1 MKFEDNAILFGS
13 DPTPRIVSAEL
24 TGENQVTLYLRPA
37 DGSPTVAQ
45 TDSFRPFLWVA
56 GEQEGIETEPL
67 AGGLVFDRLLHCSG
81 WGDFNAMRNLL
92 RDRSGAKFYSLTD
105 PVQQYLTA
113 TGRTLFKGMDFA
125 ELRRMQIDIETFCG
139 PDHDFSNAE
148 RPEDHLMAIAVSDQ
162 SGWEELILI
171 DATDVAKSE
180 KAALD
185 HLTALIRERDPDV
198 FEGHN
203 IFKFDLPYL
212 AARAKRHKVKLAWGR
227 DGTLLTSRP
236 SRVQIAEKT
245 INYPKFECRG
255 RHIIDT
261 FLLLQLY
268 DIGTRELESFGLKDA
283 AKHFGLVG
291 GKTTP
296 DSDADTPERTYL
308 EGKGIQGAYADDPTA
323 FAAYALEDVR
333 ETRALADLLSRSYF
347 VMAQIFPYNYQEVVI
362 RGQATRV
369 NSLFLREYYHRK
381 HSLSDLPKATAYEG
395 GYTDIFVTGVEA
407 NVWHCD
413 VASLYPSV
421 MLKFN
426 VFPANDKLSIFHHM
440 LADLRQFRL
449 AAKAEARA
457 AAPRSQEYQRAN
469 ALQNVFKVMINSFY
483 GYLGFSQGHFS
494 DYDAAARVTEIGRDV
509 LKKMVAWLNERGAKV
524 IEIDTDGIYFVPPEK
539 VTVAMLQTGLGE
551 VLPAGIDI
559 EFDARYRAMFSYK
572 AKNYALLEEEGRM
585 ILKGG
590 ALKSRGMERFQRQY
604 LERMIRLL
612 LEGKGHEIAA
622 LRAGFTDAI
631 RNRTWPIE
639 MLAKSD
645 TLQDSLGQYS
655 KKIEASARNRSA
667 AYELAL
673 RSKRNYQP
681 GDQIRYYI
689 TGTKKKVSSYESAK
703 LAAEWNPADRDENV
717 EYYIG
722 KLDELSK
729 KYDEF
734 IPAATNQPS
743 PVQGQ
748 GELF

>member
-13 DPTPRIVSAEL
+13 DPTPRLVSAEL
-24 TGENQVTLYLRPA
+24 TGENQVTLYFRPA
-37 DGSPTVAQ
+37 DGAPTIVQ
-45 TDSFRPFLWVA
+45 TDSFRPFIWLA
-56 GEQEGIETEPL
+56 GEQEGIESEPL
-67 AGGLVFDRLLHCSG
+67 SGGLTYDRLVHCSG
-81 WGDFNAMRNLL
+81 WADFNALRNLL
-92 RDRSGAKFYSLTD
+92 RDRSGARHFSLTD

-139 PDHDFSNAE
+139 PDHDFPNAE
-148 RPEDHLMAIAVSDQ
+148 RAEDFIMAIAVSDQ
-162 SGWEELILI
+162 SGWEELILV
-171 DATDVAKSE
+171 DAADVAKSE
-180 KAALD
+180 KAALER
-185 HLTALIRERDPDV
+185 LTALIKERDPDV

-212 AARAKRHKVKLAWGR
+212 AARAKRHKVKLVWGR
-227 DGTLLTSRP
+227 DGTPLTSRP

-283 AKHFGLVG
+283 ARHFGLVG
-291 GKTTP
+291 GKSVP
-296 DSDADTPERTYL
+296 DTDAETPERTYL
-308 EGKGIQGAYADDPTA
+308 EGKGIQDAYANDPAA

-362 RGQATRV
+362 RGQATRI

-381 HSLSDLPKATAYEG
+381 HALSDLPKATAYEG

-421 MLKFN
+421 MLKFD
-426 VFPANDKLSIFHHM
+426 VFPANDRLGIFHKM

-449 AAKAEARA
+449 TAKADARA
-457 AAPRSQEYQRAN
+457 AAPRSQEFQRFN
-469 ALQNVFKVMINSFY
+469 ALQNVFKVMINAFY

-494 DYDAAARVTEIGRDV
+494 DYDAAARVTEIGRDL
-509 LKKMVAWLNERGAKV
+509 LKKMVAWLTEHGAKV
-524 IEIDTDGIYFVPPEK
+524 IEIDTDGIYFVPPGK
-539 VTVAMLQTGLGE
+539 TTVAMLQTGLGE
-551 VLPAGIDI
+551 VLPPGIDI
-559 EFDARYRAMFSYK
+559 EFDAKYRAMFSYK
-572 AKNYALLEEEGRM
+572 AKNYALLEEDGRM

-604 LERMIRLL
+604 LEKMIRLL
-612 LEGKGHEIAA
+612 LEGKGEQIAA
-622 LRAGFTDAI
+622 LKAEFTDAI
-631 RNRTWPIE
+631 RNKTWPID

-673 RSKRNYQP
+673 RSGRNYQP
-681 GDQIRYYI
+681 GDQIRFYI
-689 TGTKKKVSSYESAK
+689 TGTKKKVSSYEAAK
-703 LAAEWNPADRDENV
+703 LAAEWKKDDRDENV
-717 EYYIG
+717 EYYVG
-722 KLDELSK
+722 KLEELSK

-734 IPAATNQPS
+734 IPAATDQPAH
-743 PVQGQ
+743 GQ